1 MKLTTITAALFAA
14 AITLSSCGA
23 SKQTAADGV
32 IVGGVKETKKQQVAA
47 KRWKKYSIPEIKF
60 EYNQLRNMFPY
71 HVLQQRHVMSYHLYL
86 LKFLEKL
93 SFLQYLLV
101 LFLILLILLFHLC
114 HLFLVFLHPFF
125 ESLYLIFLPYYHL
138 FG

>member
-60 EYNQLRNMFPY
+60 EDKAPQSEGSKIY
-71 HVLQQRHVMSYHLYL
+71 HALIPTPNAYIKRWHVRCSTLSIIRRRTAYHAWIVCTTPSKMLTAYLQ
-86 LKFLEKL
+86 KAAETAT
-93 SFLQYLLV
+93 
-101 LFLILLILLFHLC
+101 
-114 HLFLVFLHPFF
+114 
-125 ESLYLIFLPYYHL
+125 
-138 FG
+138 